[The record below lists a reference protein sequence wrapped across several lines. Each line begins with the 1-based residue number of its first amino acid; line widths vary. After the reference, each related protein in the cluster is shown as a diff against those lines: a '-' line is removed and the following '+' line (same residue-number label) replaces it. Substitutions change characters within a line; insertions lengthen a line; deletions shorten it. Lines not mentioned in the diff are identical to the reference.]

1 MYGYVRFVIP
11 QDVFMSIQQP
21 TTPPPSIA
29 ILPIS
34 LLKVGMFISNIHHQ
48 IGDKELISQG
58 LLKNHEQIKKLEAQG
73 ILSVEV
79 DLQKSKISTD
89 NIILD
94 QASCI
99 KRDVEKIRNHPSDKA
114 RKLYNEAKVLQEK
127 LLNQLSQG
135 EPIDIKPL
143 SDVADEMVEA
153 IFTHRDVIMCLSKI
167 REKDSYLMEH
177 SLNVALMLA
186 NFGRFLGLDRSILQ
200 QLTMGGLLHD
210 IGKTL
215 IPDEILHKPGKLTEH
230 EFEIMKDHVIFSK
243 KILSKTAGI
252 TPIMMEVAANHH
264 ERIDGSGY
272 PCGLIGDEFGLYGR
286 MSSIIDVYDA
296 LSADRVYKSGMSPTQ
311 AFRILLQGAGKH
323 FDADLVSKF
332 IKCLGVYPIGSLVIL
347 SNKRLGI
354 VIKRNDNEPLKPTVK
369 LIYHVTAKHYID
381 IKIVDL
387 SKAGCQEYIEGV
399 VDPRDYGIQVANF
412 IATV

>member
-1 MYGYVRFVIP
+1 
-11 QDVFMSIQQP
+11 MSIQQS
-21 TTPPPSIA
+21 TTPPSSIA
-29 ILPIS
+29 ILPVS
-34 LLKVGMFISNIHHQ
+34 SLKVGMFISNIYHQ
-48 IGDKELISQG
+48 IGEKELISQG
-58 LLKNHEQIKKLEAQG
+58 LLKNHEQIKQLEAQG

-79 DLQKSKISTD
+79 DMHKSKILAD
-89 NIILD
+89 NVMQESMLLD
-94 QASCI
+94 NNI
-99 KRDVEKIRNHPSDKA
+99 KKYNWKDRSHPADKA
-114 RKLYNEAKVLQEK
+114 RKLYNEAKILQGK
-127 LLNQLSQG
+127 LLHQLSQG

-143 SDVADEMVEA
+143 ADVADEMVEA
-153 IFTHRDVIMCLSKI
+153 IFTHRDVILCLARI

-186 NFGRFLGLDRSILQ
+186 NFGRFLGLDRDVLQ

-215 IPDEILHKPGKLTEH
+215 IPDEILHKPGKLTEY
-230 EFEIMKDHVIFSK
+230 EFEIMKDHVVFSK
-243 KILSKTAGI
+243 KILSKTVGI

-272 PCGLIGDEFGLYGR
+272 PNGLIGDELGLYGR

-332 IKCLGVYPIGSLVIL
+332 IKCLGVYPIGSLVML

-369 LIYHVTAKHYID
+369 LIYHATAKHYID
-381 IKIVDL
+381 IKISDL
-387 SKAGCQEYIEGV
+387 SKAGCQEYIECV
-399 VDPRDYGIQVANF
+399 VDPREYGINVSNF
-412 IATV
+412 IQAL